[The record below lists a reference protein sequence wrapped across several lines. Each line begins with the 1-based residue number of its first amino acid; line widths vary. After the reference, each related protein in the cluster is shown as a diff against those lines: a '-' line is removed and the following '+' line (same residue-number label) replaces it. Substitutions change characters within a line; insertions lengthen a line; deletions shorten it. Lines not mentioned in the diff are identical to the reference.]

1 MTTWTSSAKVGRGG
15 ALSTFAPRE
24 ERVPQELIDAI
35 ANHVGTFADGRS
47 WTRRS
52 SFSPRRD
59 TAERGWLPSV
69 IAWE

>member
-35 ANHVGTFADGRS
+35 ANHVEIFAVGKS

-59 TAERGWLPSV
+59 TAVRGWLRSV
-69 IAWE
+69 TAWE